1 MIEEGYLRETYDF
14 VCPGCKKQLW
24 AAPSMSMQMGMN
36 SGHGTCPRCKMFF
49 HLEIVPDL
57 DGDIMEAEDW
67 QKYMKR
73 RKAPD
78 EEACA
83 S

>member
-1 MIEEGYLRETYDF
+1 MIEEEYLKETYDF

-24 AAPSMSMQMGMN
+24 AAPSKFMQRGVN
-36 SGHGTCPRCKMFF
+36 SGHGTCPRCKTFF

-57 DGDIMEAEDW
+57 DGEVMQAEDW

-73 RKAPD
+73 QKAPD

>member
-1 MIEEGYLRETYDF
+1 MIEEGYLQERYAF
-14 VCPGCKKQLW
+14 ACPKCEKQLW
-24 AAPSMSMQMGMN
+24 AAPSMLMEMGRN
-36 SGHGTCPRCKMFF
+36 SGHGTCPRCKTFF

-57 DGDIMEAEDW
+57 YGDVMQAEDW
-67 QKYMKR
+67 KKYMKR
-73 RKAPD
+73 QKAPD